1 MIESRELSQRFEEIP
16 RMSDTFVTVM
26 TFNRGYEAQLA
37 KNLLENEGIN
47 SMLSGEL
54 TADMLPFG
62 QAGGGDQIAL
72 QVHEDNAQRATGI
85 LAVVAAAKLDDDWEK
100 QAESGAD
107 VWICSLCGEPVSN
120 HLSRCYSCE
129 TPRDSIRASA
139 ARDHTAIQPDLAT
152 LPTGEEV
159 QARDE
164 IADAPSLEPTPPPSL
179 PRTPEPKEI
188 DEPPP
193 TAIGDDLARR
203 ACIASLFFVLMPIS
217 WYYLVRLMFHSGEL
231 SQKGFRYFY
240 GALLVN
246 GLIAVLV
253 VVTYVSLVRLH

>member
-1 MIESRELSQRFEEIP
+1 
-16 RMSDTFVTVM
+16 MSDKFVTVANYYQS
-26 TFNRGYEAQLA
+26 FVAQLA
-37 KNLLENEGIN
+37 KNLLENEGID
-47 SMLSGEL
+47 SMLTGEL
-54 TADMLPFG
+54 ASEGAFG
-62 QAGGGDQIAL
+62 RALGDQIVL
-72 QVHEDNAQRATGI
+72 QVHEEDAQRAASI
-85 LAVVAAAKLDDDWEK
+85 LATAEAAHLDEDWEE
-100 QAESGAD
+100 QAESGAN
-107 VWICSLCGEPVSN
+107 VWVCSICGEPVSN

-159 QARDE
+159 QVRDE
-164 IADAPSLEPTPPPSL
+164 IADAPSLAPTPPPLL

-188 DEPPP
+188 DEPSPM
-193 TAIGDDLARR
+193 AIGDDLARR

-253 VVTYVSLVRLH
+253 VVTYVGLVRLH